1 MMKRQI
7 TMLAIVLL
15 WISAAVLFLAID
27 MVWLTK
33 IARGLYLGEIG
44 PLLLETPNMGAAAA
58 FYVLYITG
66 LTFFVLVPAYEAN
79 SVGKALLMGAA
90 LGAVAYGTYDLTN
103 LAVMRDFT
111 TRIALVDLAWG
122 TVLTGTVSALV
133 IAGARLFSR

>member
-1 MMKRQI
+1 MKRRSS
-7 TMLAIVLL
+7 MLVFALL
-15 WISAAVLFLAID
+15 WLSSAVLFLAID

-33 IARGLYLGEIG
+33 VARGLYLGEIG

-58 FYVLYITG
+58 FYALYITG
-66 LTFFVLVPAYEAN
+66 LTVFVLLPAYEAN
-79 SVGKALLMGAA
+79 SITKAVLMGAA

-122 TVLTGTVSALV
+122 TVLTATVSALV
-133 IAGARLFSR
+133 IAGSKLLVR

>member
-1 MMKRQI
+1 
-7 TMLAIVLL
+7 MLVFALL
-15 WISAAVLFLAID
+15 WLSAAVFFLAID

-33 IARGLYLGEIG
+33 IARGLYMGEIG

-58 FYVLYITG
+58 FYALYITG
-66 LTFFVLVPAYEAN
+66 LTLFVLVPAYEAN
-79 SVGKALLMGAA
+79 SVSKALIMGAA

-122 TVLTGTVSALV
+122 TILTGTVSALV
-133 IAGARLFSR
+133 IAGARLFSRA